1 MRTRTQVLLA
11 VAGLLG
17 VAAAPARG
25 QDTAIDP
32 RWLAYVGCWERVG
45 LAKANVCVVPTD
57 DRSSV
62 DLVTVLKGEI
72 TARERISA
80 SGERVQTT
88 RGDCAAWNS
97 AQWSSRGQ
105 RLYLRSEER
114 CPGTTAAGTG
124 VIAMSDNGQ
133 WLYIQGMTLGG
144 QTGVRVQR
152 FREATSELLLP
163 DDVAAALRLGIS
175 ELMQAR
181 AAASG
186 PLAIDDVVEA
196 TRNVDI
202 AVLEAWLVERRER
215 FALDAKRL
223 VALADAGV
231 PSRVIDLMVALSYP
245 RAFAINAASRQGE
258 RLAPANSYGLGTA
271 PGNYPMPYDPFCYD
285 DYSIYAYS
293 SYDCGGLGYRYGY
306 GLGYGYDWYRGDQ
319 PVTIIY
325 SGSSVGGSARPHG
338 RVVNGEGY
346 AKGDDGA
353 TAQALPRPTNDS
365 WSRPSSGS
373 SSGSSGAAA
382 PSSSSSSGSSGRTAQ
397 PRRP

>member
-144 QTGVRVQR
+144 QTGIRVQR

-186 PLAIDDVVEA
+186 PLA
-196 TRNVDI
+196 
-202 AVLEAWLVERRER
+202 
-215 FALDAKRL
+215 LDEKRL

-258 RLAPANSYGLGTA
+258 RLAPANSNGLGTA

-285 DYSIYAYS
+285 DYSMYPYS